1 MVKTS
6 AEVEAGRKYLGPRK
20 PKTSEPSLRDKLS
33 AAYLEAF
40 QKDFE
45 ANGIAVIEALRKES
59 PAKYAEIASRL
70 IAATEPQSQP
80 EGIAAGNS
88 MHDIGLRLLQSIG
101 MIEPDDASIQAAIEA
116 NDEFISRL
124 KSIRDRAQFGESS
137 GNGHAITARNG

>member
-1 MVKTS
+1 MK
-6 AEVEAGRKYLGPRK
+6 PRK

-70 IAATEPQSQP
+70 IAATSPPEKKEGFASDTSMQAVGRRSVKACGAIQRAAVHLALLPSNCRQS
-80 EGIAAGNS
+80 A
-88 MHDIGLRLLQSIG
+88 
-101 MIEPDDASIQAAIEA
+101 
-116 NDEFISRL
+116 
-124 KSIRDRAQFGESS
+124 
-137 GNGHAITARNG
+137 